1 MKKNINENIKTKEE
15 KYHLNIKKKYT
26 NQQFRYIF
34 KSKIL
39 ILIISLL
46 LYSLIKRN
54 QKQEDIQFEYFACF
68 GGMARLENLYIRD
81 LIAYY
86 LSIGFEKFIIG
97 DNNFPNVEKLSDV
110 VQDYI
115 NNGIVDIIE
124 IFGSSIP
131 QQEFYGIIIIS
142 DKSSYVLKIKI
153 QHKI

>member
-1 MKKNINENIKTKEE
+1 MKKNINENIKTKAE

-131 QQEFYGIIIIS
+131 QQEFYGIIYEKYKTKCAWIS
-142 DKSSYVLKIKI
+142 FFYFD
-153 QHKI
+153 